1 MLTLHF
7 GLFSR
12 AVGYA
17 YDTLTLPGL
26 YAYANSWGIR
36 GGIGVGNDRRFE
48 FQIGEELGNFG
59 ARKLS

>member
-17 YDTLTLPGL
+17 YDTFTLPGL

-36 GGIGVGNDRRFE
+36 GGIDAGEDRRFE
-48 FQIGEELGNFG
+48 EEFG
-59 ARKLS
+59 CRDSRFSDEKL